1 MSQKGE
7 NYIPVAF
14 AEGKRRQ
21 AFHVWGLT
29 LVVVGLWTLAI
40 VAAPVTRTS
49 GLDGISNPLYTFFG
63 YICHQ
68 LPERSFHILGEQF
81 GVCSRCF
88 GIYFGLVIGVVVYPL
103 WRVIDTIEP
112 VARFWLFLSLIPIGI
127 DWCLTALG
135 IWENTQASRLITG
148 LVLGFACATF
158 ILPALVEIIR
168 NFSLR
173 NTRA

>member
-1 MSQKGE
+1 MTQKGE

-14 AEGKRRQ
+14 AEANRRQ
-21 AFHVWGLT
+21 AFRVWSVT

-40 VAAPVTRTS
+40 IAAPVARAS
-49 GLDGISNPLYTFFG
+49 GIESISNPLYTFFG

-68 LPERSFHILGEQF
+68 LPERTFHILGEQF

-88 GIYFGLVIGVVVYPL
+88 GIYFGLVIGVAVYPL
-103 WRVIDTIEP
+103 WRGVDTIEP
-112 VARFWLFLSLIPIGI
+112 IARFWLFLSLIPVGI
-127 DWCLTALG
+127 DWSLTAFG

-148 LVLGFACATF
+148 LILGFACATF

-173 NTRA
+173 NTRT